1 MVERFFDGGST
12 NSVTTV
18 AVQPQEGCCSTS
30 DPITLLTGPPSWYI
44 DDYDDEGIKKFF
56 AAFHHLHPLPIAVI
70 IDDFGDFFLESKC
83 QMKYNNPRGRDLAM
97 VRVLALCHSAIIHAS
112 KTTACQLLLSDTYH
126 GDFPRQFIYK
136 RWISSI
142 FTVQGEGDGSGSFL
156 LKHSVHVQGKSIGK
170 RSARYSIA
178 LQYLDNHVATV
189 EVDVAKHD
197 VCTISGIVII
207 LLLSQMEQTAEIKT
221 LHEMAMRGIQIEGED
236 RISALSDTLLCIIL
250 SFLHTDASVRT
261 SVLSKRWR
269 YVWTKVP
276 VLDFALVDSSNKS
289 SFITFVYKALVLND
303 APELKLFRLSNVGA
317 VEDFHV
323 HSWIWS
329 MLRRNVLEV
338 GLCSIDRETKLAEGL
353 FVSEKLRVLK
363 LTGKFILPVS
373 ALYFKLPNLEIL
385 HLSGVILEDSLLDI
399 PSVFP
404 RLREL
409 ALRNWSVMKILNI
422 HSASLRVLKI
432 MYFKLTTEI
441 QDIVIEAPN
450 LEYLSLSDNF
460 SFYDIKDV
468 SSLIEAKIN
477 VCKQNCGMLEL
488 LCHISGL
495 KTLLLSIATIYQAL
509 ANVYPH
515 QLPVF
520 HNLTCLELA
529 DGTLSFVLH
538 ILDHTPNLTSLIV
551 HRHIYSDDWTEYW
564 NPYPYSTPNCLSST
578 LKVIKF
584 YDFCGAEG
592 QVTMGEYFLRTA
604 GRLRV
609 MKIHTVHRDAED
621 EMSALLRLFKVPR
634 VSSMCEFTICI
645 PGKTQF

>member
-1 MVERFFDGGST
+1 MV
-12 NSVTTV
+12 
-18 AVQPQEGCCSTS
+18 
-30 DPITLLTGPPSWYI
+30 
-44 DDYDDEGIKKFF
+44 
-56 AAFHHLHPLPIAVI
+56 
-70 IDDFGDFFLESKC
+70 
-83 QMKYNNPRGRDLAM
+83 
-97 VRVLALCHSAIIHAS
+97 
-112 KTTACQLLLSDTYH
+112 
-126 GDFPRQFIYK
+126 
-136 RWISSI
+136 
-142 FTVQGEGDGSGSFL
+142 
-156 LKHSVHVQGKSIGK
+156 
-170 RSARYSIA
+170 
-178 LQYLDNHVATV
+178 
-189 EVDVAKHD
+189 
-197 VCTISGIVII
+197 
-207 LLLSQMEQTAEIKT
+207 
-221 LHEMAMRGIQIEGED
+221 QIEGED

-529 DGTLSFVLH
+529 DVW
-538 ILDHTPNLTSLIV
+538 ILQ
-551 HRHIYSDDWTEYW
+551 DDWTEYW